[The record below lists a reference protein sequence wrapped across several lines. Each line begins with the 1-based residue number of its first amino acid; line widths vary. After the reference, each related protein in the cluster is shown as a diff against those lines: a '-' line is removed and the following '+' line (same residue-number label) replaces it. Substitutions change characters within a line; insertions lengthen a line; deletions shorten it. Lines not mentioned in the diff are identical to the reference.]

1 MRKLINIA
9 EIVMYCYAVGGA
21 MNSDPKRFFMFLA
34 IGIGLSF
41 VKKPFKI

>member
-1 MRKLINIA
+1 MRKIINIA
-9 EIVMYCYAVGGA
+9 EIIMYCYAVGGA
-21 MNSDPKRFFMFLA
+21 MDGNPNRFFMFLA